1 MTDVTAQASTPGQRA
16 TCTRASVVVGHVW
29 SQLPCHARAQA
40 PPPGGA
46 KQTACSRRKQ
56 DQEDFQQFESAGFLH
71 VVESASGPVVLLLGR
86 NFAYA
91 SVRHLLP
98 SLQR

>member
-1 MTDVTAQASTPGQRA
+1 MWLWACVVTAR
-16 TCTRASVVVGHVW
+16 
-29 SQLPCHARAQA
+29 LPCACPSSFTRG
-40 PPPGGA
+40 PE
-46 KQTACSRRKQ
+46 QTACSRRKQ
-56 DQEDFQQFESAGFLH
+56 DQDTFQQFESAGFLH
-71 VVESASGPVVLLLGR
+71 IVESASGPVVLLLGR